1 MCYVGTFQQA
11 ACRHSLETDL
21 NFKFVITRTM
31 GGLLVLLQVEVVSGP
46 IILRESQET
55 ITRVA
60 AAPNCMKMKIIRAGI
75 DNLILNTSLNFS
87 QKIDCMSGKHFCT
100 HTNNIGNARNQVV

>member
-31 GGLLVLLQVEVVSGP
+31 GGLLVLLEAVVVSVP

-60 AAPNCMKMKIIRAGI
+60 AAPNCMKMKIIR
-75 DNLILNTSLNFS
+75 
-87 QKIDCMSGKHFCT
+87 
-100 HTNNIGNARNQVV
+100 IGTDIWIPNRQTRLHEYE

>member
-1 MCYVGTFQQA
+1 MKN
-11 ACRHSLETDL
+11 HPL

-31 GGLLVLLQVEVVSGP
+31 GGLLVLLQAEDVSGP

-60 AAPNCMKMKIIRAGI
+60 AAPQSLHRRIMRVGI
-75 DNLILNTSLNFS
+75 DNLILNTSLNVS

-100 HTNNIGNARNQVV
+100 HTNNIGNARNQVVKQEHDLNRDCT